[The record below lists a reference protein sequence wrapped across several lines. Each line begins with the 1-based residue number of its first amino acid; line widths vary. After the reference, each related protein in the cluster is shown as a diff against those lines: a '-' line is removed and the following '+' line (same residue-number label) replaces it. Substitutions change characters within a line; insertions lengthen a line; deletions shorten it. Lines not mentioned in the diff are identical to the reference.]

1 MNLLNHIPVW
11 LIAGASGYFI
21 LWLLHRVCGVK
32 AWPKRL
38 FIPYFFGELNR
49 WRRLF
54 GIASQRWLIIANVV
68 IAAALIA
75 LHVCYRVAIVFQLQ
89 FPEHVAFCAQI
100 SVNLPFPVGGLV
112 PIAYYVVCDHPEHM
126 VPLVAVGWIV
136 LCGLLNLFALLF
148 LRVENVGAAI
158 LRGFIG
164 AGIFKKGEATITLQ
178 RAYSYSL
185 QSGASFTFNAV
196 LERLNAI
203 QRGSGVRITGI
214 ADAPPSELL
223 VIASRGGLPKPYNL
237 SRLPAALSDM
247 QPSIGLAPFPVY
259 HDLVE
264 RPQIGVAGP
273 SGSGKSTLARTI
285 AAQMNI
291 ATAGNIVNVFVDIG
305 GVDYAGVDCGYDES
319 ISRVG
324 RTVQAIRAALPRLPT
339 VVYVQSLDETLRV
352 LQLLYDEM
360 QSRARYLRANGLT
373 SIRDAA
379 DVTMWQTPK
388 IFPKIM
394 IFWDGFSVCD
404 QLYSKQSTW
413 KSAMQLLNVIVIDGR
428 KYGLHCLVVTTR
440 ASYDI
445 FDAARDEFRWYGV
458 GRFRM
463 RQGQMIFESALSGVG
478 EVGSFTYEMPSPFEG
493 FGVARAPDTPL
504 FHSRYSLSAVL
515 TASASRAPALA
526 QELGQK
532 IRRDVFRLQDSAEL
546 ENVLAGLREN
556 QVSL

>member
-21 LWLLHRVCGVK
+21 LWLLHRVYRVK

-38 FIPYFFGELNR
+38 LIPYAIGEAIR
-49 WRRLF
+49 FRRLY
-54 GIASQRWLIIANVV
+54 GIASQGWLIIVNVV
-68 IAAALIA
+68 IVAACIA
-75 LHVCYRVAIVFQLQ
+75 LYVGFRVAIVFQTQ
-89 FPEHVAFCAQI
+89 FSEHVAVCAQI
-100 SVNLPFPVGGLV
+100 SVNSPLPFSGVFSLAFV
-112 PIAYYVVCDHPEHM
+112 IVCDHPEHM
-126 VPLVAVGWIV
+126 VPYFGLLWIV
-136 LCGLLNLFALLF
+136 WVGVVNLFSLLF
-148 LRVENVGAAI
+148 LRVENVGSDI
-158 LRGFIG
+158 LRGFVL
-164 AGIFKKGEATITLQ
+164 AGLFKDGEAKIRLQ

-185 QSGASFTFNAV
+185 QSSASFTFNAV
-196 LERLNAI
+196 VDRLNAI
-203 QRGSGVRITGI
+203 QRSAGVRITGI
-214 ADAPPSELL
+214 AESPPSELL
-223 VIASRGGLPKPYNL
+223 VIASRGGLPRPYNL
-237 SRLPAALSDM
+237 SRLPAARSDM

-291 ATAGNIVNVFVDIG
+291 ATDGNIVNVFVDIG
-305 GVDYAGVDCGYDES
+305 GVDYAGVECGYDEAVP
-319 ISRVG
+319 RAG
-324 RTVQAIRAALPRLPT
+324 RTVQAIRAALPRLST

-352 LQLLYDEM
+352 LQLLHDEM
-360 QSRARYLRANGLT
+360 QERAHYLRQNGLT

-379 DVTMWQTPK
+379 DPKMWRKPK

-404 QLYSKQSTW
+404 QLFGKQSAW
-413 KSAMQLLNVIVIDGR
+413 KAAMQLLNVIVIDGR

-478 EVGSFTYEMPSPFEG
+478 EAGSFTYEMPSPFEG

-515 TASASRAPALA
+515 TACASRAPILA
-526 QELGQK
+526 QELGAK
-532 IRRDVFRLQDSAEL
+532 IRREAFRLQDEAEL
-546 ENVLAGLREN
+546 DNVLAGLREN